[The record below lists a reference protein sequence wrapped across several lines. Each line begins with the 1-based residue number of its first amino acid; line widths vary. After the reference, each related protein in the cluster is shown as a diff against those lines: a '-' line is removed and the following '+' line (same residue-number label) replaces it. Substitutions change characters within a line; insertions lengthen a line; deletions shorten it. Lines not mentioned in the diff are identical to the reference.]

1 MENKKAEID
10 KIIDKLS
17 PLGVPGLIFL
27 ILMSF
32 SPWAGGAAIMSTLS
46 LLGGPFGAIAG
57 LGVLGVFSI
66 YGKKISAFGYNRVII
81 LLIDRMQKQ
90 GKSADEIIQEIQKFP
105 ISGDLK
111 NKIINKIENAEK
123 STPPEL

>member
-1 MENKKAEID
+1 MEKKKTEID
-10 KIIDKLS
+10 RIIDKLA

-27 ILMSF
+27 VLMSF
-32 SPWAGGAAIMSTLS
+32 SPWAGGAAIMSTLA

-66 YGKKISAFGYNRVII
+66 YGKKISAFGYNRVIV
-81 LLIDRMQKQ
+81 LLIDRMKKQ

-105 ISGDLK
+105 ISDELK
-111 NKIINKIENAEK
+111 NKITNKIRNTENPT
-123 STPPEL
+123 TPKL